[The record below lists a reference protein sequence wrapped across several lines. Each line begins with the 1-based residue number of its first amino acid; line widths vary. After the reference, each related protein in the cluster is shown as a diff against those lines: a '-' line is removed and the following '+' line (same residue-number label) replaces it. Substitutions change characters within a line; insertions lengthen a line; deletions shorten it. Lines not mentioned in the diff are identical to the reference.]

1 MQLGVCFLGES
12 KLQTKIDLDR
22 LPRHIAVIM
31 DGNGRWAQKH
41 SLPRVEG
48 HWAGV
53 KVVDRIVTL
62 GCRINLQA
70 LTLYS
75 FSDENWN
82 RPSAEIGTLMKILD
96 FYLKKELNR
105 MKEENIQFNVIGHIE
120 ELPLSVQKLIKSS
133 IEETRNNTGMI
144 LTLALSY
151 GGRQEIMDA
160 VKKIAE
166 MVKEGKVLPE
176 DINSPLFE
184 SFLSTYPIP
193 DPDLLIRT
201 SGERRI
207 SNFLLYQSAYT
218 ELHYNNVLW
227 PDFTEDDFLSAI
239 IDYQGRDRRFGLI
252 QEQIAKA

>member
-1 MQLGVCFLGES
+1 MEVLILIES
-12 KLQTKIDLDR
+12 NLQEKIDPR
-22 LPRHIAVIM
+22 QLPRHIAVIM
-31 DGNGRWAQKH
+31 DGNGRWAQKN

-62 GCRINLQA
+62 GCKLNLEA

-82 RPSAEIGTLMKILD
+82 RPSEEIGTLMKILD
-96 FYLKKELNR
+96 FYLKKELKR
-105 MKEENIQFNVIGHIE
+105 MKEENIQFNTIGRIE
-120 ELPLSVQKLIKSS
+120 DLPVSIQKLIQFS
-133 IEETRNNTGMI
+133 IDETRKNTGMI

-160 VKKIAE
+160 VKKVAQMLKDEKISIE
-166 MVKEGKVLPE
+166 E
-176 DINSPLFE
+176 INSSLFE
-184 SFLSTYPIP
+184 SFLSTHPIP

-201 SGERRI
+201 SGEKRI

-227 PDFTEDDFLSAI
+227 PDFTEEDFLNAI
-239 IDYQGRDRRFGLI
+239 IDYQSRDRRFGMT

>member
-1 MQLGVCFLGES
+1 MGES
-12 KLQTKIDLDR
+12 KLQEKIDPHR

-41 SLPRVEG
+41 SLPRVQG

-62 GCRINLQA
+62 GCKMNLKA

-82 RPSAEIGTLMKILD
+82 RPSAEIGALMKILD

-105 MKEENIQFNVIGHIE
+105 MKKENIQFKTIGHVVD
-120 ELPLSVQKLIKSS
+120 LPVSIQKLIKYS
-133 IEETRNNTGMI
+133 IDETRNNTGMI

-151 GGRQEIMDA
+151 GGRQEIIDA
-160 VKKIAE
+160 VKQIAQI
-166 MVKEGKVLPE
+166 VKDGEVLPE
-176 DINSPLFE
+176 DIDSSLFE
-184 SFLSTYPIP
+184 SFLSTHPIP

-207 SNFLLYQSAYT
+207 SNFLLYQIAYA
-218 ELHYNNVLW
+218 EICFVEKFW
-227 PDFTEDDFLSAI
+227 PDFDKDDF
-239 IDYQGRDRRFGLI
+239 IDCINNFKKVSRRFG
-252 QEQIAKA
+252 ARV

>member
-1 MQLGVCFLGES
+1 LVES
-12 KLQTKIDLDR
+12 NLQEKIDLHR

-31 DGNGRWAQKH
+31 DGNGRWAQKN

-62 GCRINLQA
+62 GCKLNLEA

-82 RPSAEIGTLMKILD
+82 RPSEEIGTLMKILN

-105 MKEENIQFNVIGHIE
+105 MKEENIQFNTIGQIE
-120 ELPLSVQKLIKSS
+120 DLPVSIQKLIQYS
-133 IEETRNNTGMI
+133 IDETRKNTGMI

-151 GGRQEIMDA
+151 GGRQEILDA
-160 VKKIAE
+160 VKKVAQMLKDEKISIE
-166 MVKEGKVLPE
+166 KI
-176 DINSPLFE
+176 DSSLFE
-184 SFLSTYPIP
+184 SFLSTHPIP

-227 PDFTEDDFLSAI
+227 PDFTEEDFLNAI
-239 IDYQGRDRRFGLI
+239 IDYQSRDRRFGMT

>member
-1 MQLGVCFLGES
+1 MSES
-12 KLQTKIDLDR
+12 KLLKKINTHQ

-62 GCRINLQA
+62 GCKMNLEA

-82 RPSAEIGTLMKILD
+82 RPSAEISALMKILD
-96 FYLKKELNR
+96 FYLKKELNK
-105 MKEENIQFNVIGHIE
+105 MKKENIQFKTIGHLVD
-120 ELPLSVQKLIKSS
+120 LPAAIQKLIQYS
-133 IEETRNNTGMI
+133 IEETRDNTGMI

-151 GGRQEIMDA
+151 GGRQEIIDA
-160 VKKIAE
+160 VKKIAQ
-166 MVKEGKVLPE
+166 MVKNGKVLPE
-176 DINSPLFE
+176 DIDSPLFE
-184 SFLSTYPIP
+184 SFLSTHPIP

-218 ELHYNNVLW
+218 ELYYNNVLW
-227 PDFTEDDFLSAI
+227 PDFTEDDFLNAI
-239 IDYQGRDRRFGLI
+239 IDYQSRDRRFGMT
-252 QEQIAKA
+252 QEQIAKV